1 MLHPYVRQALQ
12 HNEQVSLVTMFTGSC
27 VQTLSRFNISDRSL
41 CQLQGT
47 FSADIHIPDVY
58 GVFKFVVEYNR
69 AGYSVIELSE
79 EVPVRPFKHNEFERF
94 LTAAYPYYASAAST
108 MVAFGVFSFVYL
120 YQK

>member
-1 MLHPYVRQALQ
+1 M
-12 HNEQVSLVTMFTGSC
+12 
-27 VQTLSRFNISDRSL
+27 
-41 CQLQGT
+41 QGT

-58 GVFKFVVEYNR
+58 GVFKFVVDYKR

-79 EVPVRPFKHNEFERF
+79 EVPVRPYMHNEFERF

-108 MVAFGVFSFVYL
+108 MAAFFVFSFVYL